1 VGFHLRTG
9 RGRRDVGQIENLM
22 SLTCNIDQRGRK
34 ARLVTGIIVD
44 LCGTG
49 LIVAGILLG
58 DKRLVAGGIFGCVTG
73 SFMIFEG
80 ARGWCALRAL
90 GVKTKL

>member
-1 VGFHLRTG
+1 V
-9 RGRRDVGQIENLM
+9 DQIENLM
-22 SLTCNIDQRGRK
+22 NLTCNIDQRGRQ
-34 ARLVTGIIVD
+34 ARLITGIIVD
-44 LCGTG
+44 TG
-49 LIVAGILLG
+49 GVGLLIAGVVMDRTAVIIIGAVVSL
-58 DKRLVAGGIFGCVTG
+58 AG